1 MPTTNNN
8 TVPQLT
14 PALLTLLAATCGLL
28 VASLYFAQPLSAP
41 IGQELG
47 LSPQAAGLV
56 VTLAQLGYCVGL
68 FLLTPLGD
76 ILENKRLVLSTMGCA
91 ALALVIAAV
100 APTQHSFLLACLLVG
115 IGACAV
121 QMLVPL
127 AAHMAEPARRGH
139 VIGKMTG
146 GLLLGILLARPVASA
161 MAGVAGWRSV
171 FAVSALLTAGML
183 VVVWRR
189 LPPLHPGV
197 HAPYRELVA
206 SMGRL
211 FVAHRPLRK
220 RALSQAAMFGT
231 FSLFWTAVPWLL
243 LGRGMTQQ
251 GLALFALAGAGGAF
265 IAPWAGKLADHG
277 HTRALTVGAMC
288 VTALAFGATA
298 AGGPLWLLLVAAV
311 LVDAGVQANHV
322 IGQREVLGLDPAAR
336 NRVNSVYMGTFF
348 IGGAIG
354 SSVAGL
360 LFHQGWWAVAMAG
373 TLLPMLALAIYLAL
387 DGTPRTL
394 AKGGQAAG

>member
-1 MPTTNNN
+1 MSTANKN
-8 TVPQLT
+8 TVPQLS

-41 IGQELG
+41 IGAELG

-76 ILENKRLVLSTMGCA
+76 IVENKRLVLGTMGCA
-91 ALALVIAAV
+91 ALALCLAAA

-127 AAHMAEPARRGH
+127 AAHMAPPERRGQ

-146 GLLLGILLARPVASA
+146 GLLLGILLARPVSSTV
-161 MAGVAGWRSV
+161 AGLAGWRSV
-171 FAVSALLTAGML
+171 FAAAAVLTVMML
-183 VVVWRR
+183 AVVWRR

-197 HAPYRELVA
+197 HAPYRELVG
-206 SMGRL
+206 SMLRL
-211 FVAHRPLRK
+211 FATHRPLRK

-243 LGRGMTQQ
+243 LERGMTQH
-251 GLALFALAGAGGAF
+251 GLAWFALAGAGGAF
-265 IAPWAGKLADHG
+265 VAPWAGKLADHG
-277 HTRALTVGAMC
+277 HTRAITVIAMC
-288 VTALAFGATA
+288 VSAVSFGATA

-322 IGQREVLGLDPAAR
+322 IGQREVLSLDPVAR
-336 NRVNSVYMGTFF
+336 NRANSVYMGTFF

-360 LFHQGWWAVAMAG
+360 LFHQGWWAVATAG
-373 TLLPMLALAIYLAL
+373 ALLPLLALATYLAL
-387 DGTPRTL
+387 DGTPRAL
-394 AKGGQAAG
+394 AKAAN

>member
-1 MPTTNNN
+1 MSENN
-8 TVPQLT
+8 TVPRLT
-14 PALLTLLAATCGLL
+14 PALLYLLAGTCGLL

-41 IGQELG
+41 IGAELG

-76 ILENKRLVLSTMGCA
+76 ILENKRLVIITMGCA
-91 ALALVIAAV
+91 TLALCIAAA

-127 AAHMAEPARRGH
+127 AAHMAQPEQRGQ

-146 GLLLGILLARPVASA
+146 GLLLGILLARPVSSA

-171 FAVSALLTAGML
+171 FAVAALLTL
-183 VVVWRR
+183 VMTVVIWRR

-197 HAPYRELVA
+197 HAPYGELVS

-211 FVAHRPLRK
+211 FAAHRALRK

-243 LGRGMTQQ
+243 LGQGMTQH
-251 GLALFALAGAGGAF
+251 GLALFALAGAGGAL
-265 IAPWAGKLADHG
+265 IAPWAGRLADLG
-277 HTRALTVGAMC
+277 HTRAMTVAAMC
-288 VTALAFGATA
+288 VTAVSFGATA
-298 AGGPLWLLLVAAV
+298 TGGPLWLLVVAAV

-322 IGQREVLGLDPAAR
+322 IGQREVLGLEPAAR

-354 SSVAGL
+354 SSVAGP
-360 LFHQGWWAVAMAG
+360 LFHRGWWAVALAG
-373 TLLPMLALAIYLAL
+373 TLLPLLALAIYLTL
-387 DGTPRTL
+387 DSAPR
-394 AKGGQAAG
+394 AAAEEEGARL

>member
-1 MPTTNNN
+1 MSENN
-8 TVPQLT
+8 TVPRLT
-14 PALLTLLAATCGLL
+14 PALLYLLAGTCGLL

-41 IGQELG
+41 IGAELG

-56 VTLAQLGYCVGL
+56 VTLAQLGYCAGL

-76 ILENKRLVLSTMGCA
+76 ILENKRLVLTTMGCA
-91 ALALVIAAV
+91 ALALGIAAA

-127 AAHMAEPARRGH
+127 AAHMAQPEQRGQ

-146 GLLLGILLARPVASA
+146 GLLLGILLARPVSSA

-171 FAVSALLTAGML
+171 FAVAALLTL
-183 VVVWRR
+183 VMTVVIWRR

-197 HAPYRELVA
+197 HAPYRELVS

-211 FVAHRPLRK
+211 FVQHRALRK

-243 LGRGMTQQ
+243 LGQGMTQH
-251 GLALFALAGAGGAF
+251 GLALFALAGAGGALV
-265 IAPWAGKLADHG
+265 APWAGRLADLG
-277 HTRALTVGAMC
+277 YTRAMTVTAMC
-288 VTALAFGATA
+288 VTAVAFGATA
-298 AGGPLWLLLVAAV
+298 TGGPLWLLVFAAV
-311 LVDAGVQANHV
+311 VVDAGVQANHV
-322 IGQREVLGLDPAAR
+322 IGQREVLGLDPVAR

-354 SSVAGL
+354 SSIAGP
-360 LFHQGWWAVAMAG
+360 LFHQGWWAVALAG
-373 TLLPMLALAIYLAL
+373 TLLPLLALAVYLAL
-387 DGTPRTL
+387 DGTPRAV
-394 AKGGQAAG
+394 AKEEGAQP